1 MSSCARQSQHQ
12 PSPPL
17 TTFSD
22 TPQHLPKLLT
32 TDLQSSTQGDGSR
45 GLQCLTKLQ
54 LRSCH
59 TRAEF
64 CTSPSVCWC
73 QVAEAP
79 GEAFPRVTD
88 WASLSTGNP
97 PPTHKRVM
105 QGGPTPHKH
114 HQCNPLL
121 WLGVLVLLQ
130 HRWVPPARPGRA
142 VLAD

>member
-1 MSSCARQSQHQ
+1 MSSCAQQSQHQ

-22 TPQHLPKLLT
+22 TPQYLPKLVT

-88 WASLSTGNP
+88 RASLSTGNP
-97 PPTHKRVM
+97 PHTQEGHA
-105 QGGPTPHKH
+105 GGPHTTQTPPV
-114 HQCNPLL
+114 QPTALAGCPCP
-121 WLGVLVLLQ
+121 
-130 HRWVPPARPGRA
+130 PPAPLGA
-142 VLAD
+142 SSSAWDSYAS